1 MSQTGA
7 TEDHDTSAREYSSLL
22 SALRRQSAA
31 LIRLSQLA
39 LASAGA
45 ADLINEAVRLV
56 AETLSA
62 DYGGFFRL
70 LPGRRR
76 LLLEAGSGWPEGA
89 VGSLTI
95 SARHTTQV
103 GYALHSEPPVIVT
116 DLSTETRFKD
126 TTLQR
131 THRIRSGIS
140 VPIGE
145 AGAAYGVLSVFS
157 SQPRIFSSDEVQFMQ
172 DAAVLLAAAFERS
185 QSSEALR
192 ASEERYRIIS
202 ELASDFTFAL
212 HMVPGRPAHFHW
224 ITDAFSRTTGYTL
237 EEANR
242 AGLGSLVH
250 PDDLPG
256 VLDILNNLPSTGSG
270 ATEFRIVTRPG
281 ETRWLHSH
289 VYVTEQQDAEQGFV
303 IYGTAQDIT
312 QRKEAEQALR
322 ESEGLFRAL
331 IDALG
336 EGVIVYDGSGRL
348 VSINA
353 AAERMLGISLET
365 LQSNPEAL
373 PIEALRE
380 DGQPLPPHELPAFV
394 ALRTGLPERG
404 TIIGVRRKDGRV
416 TWIQTNAEPLIH
428 PGEQRPHRVVVS
440 FADITLLKHAE
451 EALRA
456 SEARFRAI
464 FRGAGIGIAVA
475 NRAGQVISAN
485 PAFQNMLG
493 YTQRELRT
501 MSLID
506 LTHPEDKDLARRSLE
521 SLMAG
526 IYEEYQIEKRYV
538 RANGVPVWVRL
549 TVSLFPSPATADD
562 FIIVMADDITKRKRT
577 EEELVLRNRVIESST
592 VGVTIT
598 DATIPEMPIIYVN
611 PAFERLYGRS
621 AYEVLGAEY
630 HQFENSTQ
638 TDPEA
643 RRAIREALEKGE
655 ECHATLRLA
664 RADGTTAWHELTL
677 SPVHDDYGRLTY
689 FLGIHRDITAQRQAE
704 EAEREQRL
712 LAEALRDTAAVLTST
727 LDLEEVLDGILQ
739 NLGRVVPHD
748 IANIMLVEGGT
759 AVIVR
764 SRGAIEA
771 MRGWRSG
778 EKLRIKDHPALQ
790 RMRETRQVIMVP
802 DAGDAVSLHGEN
814 AASPGAIRS
823 HLAAPI
829 FFEDE
834 LIGYIRLGSLQPESF
849 TAAHGERLKA
859 FADQLALAIRNARLY
874 EQVQRHALDLEERVA
889 ERTATL
895 NEVNKHLKALSQVKD
910 EFVSNVSHELRTP
923 ISSIKL
929 YHRLLR
935 INPDKREEYMERLD
949 RETSRLEHIVEDLLH
964 LSRLDQRRV
973 SFHPVVC
980 DLNTLVEMYIVD
992 RSVLAESRGL
1002 QLIFEQQDLPPVEI
1016 DQVLIGQALSVLL
1029 TNALSY
1035 TPAGGQITVYTRS
1048 RQTAGQQW
1056 AGFSVRDTGP
1066 GIPPEEREHLFER
1079 FFRGRVGR
1087 ESGAPGTGLGLA
1099 IAREIVALHNGEI
1112 VLESPGGDGAG
1123 ATFSVWL
1130 PAAGHSRP
1138 T

>member
-1 MSQTGA
+1 M
-7 TEDHDTSAREYSSLL
+7 
-22 SALRRQSAA
+22 
-31 LIRLSQLA
+31 IRLSQQA
-39 LASAGA
+39 LAAATA
-45 ADLINEAVRLV
+45 ADLIDEAVRLA
-56 AETLSA
+56 AETLAA

-70 LPGRRR
+70 LPDGRS
-76 LLLEAGSGWPEGA
+76 LLLEAGSGWPEGV
-89 VGSLTI
+89 VGNLTI
-95 SARHTTQV
+95 SAGRTTQA
-103 GYALHSEPPVIVT
+103 GYALHGEPPVVVT

-126 TTLQR
+126 STLRR
-131 THRIRSGIS
+131 THHIRSGIS

-145 AGAAYGVLSVFS
+145 AGAAYGALCVFS
-157 SQPRIFSSDEVQFMQ
+157 RQPRPYTDDEVRFMQ
-172 DAAVLLAAAFERS
+172 DAAALLAAVVRRS
-185 QSSEALR
+185 QSNEALR
-192 ASEERYRIIS
+192 VSEERYRIFS
-202 ELASDFTFAL
+202 ELASDFTFAM
-212 HMVPGRPAHFHW
+212 HIVSGRSAHFHW
-224 ITDAFSRTTGYTL
+224 VTDAFVRTTGYTL

-242 AGLGSLVH
+242 VGLGALVH
-250 PDDLPG
+250 PDDLPTI
-256 VLDILNNLPSTGSG
+256 LDILNNLPTTGSG
-270 ATEFRIVTRPG
+270 AHEFRVFTRSG
-281 ETRWLHSH
+281 EIRWLYSH
-289 VYVTEQQDAEQGFV
+289 VYLPEQDTAEGYL
-303 IYGTAQDIT
+303 IYGAARDIT

-322 ESEGLFRAL
+322 ESEGLFRTV

-336 EGVIVYDGSGRL
+336 EGVMVYDGNGSL

-353 AAERMLGISLET
+353 AAERMLGVSLET
-365 LQSNPEAL
+365 LQSDPDAL

-380 DGQPLPPHELPAFV
+380 DGQPLPPQELPAFI

-404 TIIGVRRKDGRV
+404 AIIGVRRKDGRV
-416 TWIQTNAEPLIH
+416 TWIQANAEPLIR
-428 PGEQRPHRVVVS
+428 PGEPRPHRVVVS

-493 YTQRELRT
+493 YTQRELRQMT
-501 MSLID
+501 LID

-521 SLMAG
+521 SLLAG

-538 RANGVPVWVRL
+538 RANGVPLWVRL
-549 TVSLFPSPATADD
+549 TVSLFPSPTTLDD

-598 DATIPEMPIIYVN
+598 DAAIPEMPIIYVN

-621 AYEVLGAEY
+621 AYEVLGTDY
-630 HQFENSTQ
+630 HQLEGGMQ

-643 RRAIREALEKGE
+643 QRVIREALEKGE
-655 ECHATLRLA
+655 ECQTILRLV
-664 RADGTTAWHELTL
+664 RADGTVAWHELTL
-677 SPVHDDYGRLTY
+677 SPVHDDYGRLAY

-712 LAEALRDTAAVLTST
+712 LAEALRDTAAVLNST
-727 LDLEEVLDGILQ
+727 LDLDEVLDGILQ
-739 NLGRVVPHD
+739 NLGRVMPHD

-764 SRGAIEA
+764 SLATSEAI
-771 MRGWRSG
+771 RGWRSG
-778 EKLRIKDHPALQ
+778 EKLRIKDHPTLQ
-790 RMRETRQVIMVP
+790 MMRDTRQVVISS
-802 DAGDAVSLHGEN
+802 DAYGGASPREEN
-814 AASPGAIRS
+814 LASPGAIRS
-823 HLAAPI
+823 YLAAPI
-829 FFEDE
+829 FFEDD
-834 LIGYIRLGSLQPESF
+834 LIGYIRLGSAQPQGF
-849 TAAHGERLKA
+849 TTAHGERLKA
-859 FADQLALAIRNARLY
+859 FVDQLALAIRNARLY
-874 EQVQRHALDLEERVA
+874 EQVQRHALELEERVA

-949 RETSRLEHIVEDLLH
+949 RETSRLEHLVEDLLH

-973 SFHPVVC
+973 SFHPIVC
-980 DLNTLVEMYIVD
+980 DLNALVEMYIID
-992 RSVLAESRGL
+992 RSPLAEAQGL
-1002 QLIFEQQDLPPVEI
+1002 RLAFEQQQNLPPVEI

-1079 FFRGRVGR
+1079 FFRGKAGR

-1112 VLESPGGDGAG
+1112 VLEDPGGDGQG

-1130 PAAGHSRP
+1130 PAAGGGQP
-1138 T
+1138 A